1 MQIPSARFD
10 HRAFLATLPQQAGVY
25 RMLNCDACVIY
36 IGKAKNLKQRIS
48 HYFNNSAQHIPKI
61 RSLVAQIAKIEI
73 TVTHTET
80 EALLLEHQLIKKYLP
95 RYNVLLRDDKS
106 YPFIHLSDHDT
117 FPRISLHRGVKKQ
130 KGQYFGPYPHS
141 QAVHT
146 TLNTLQKIFA
156 IRQCDESFFRHRS
169 RPCLQYQIKR
179 CCAPCVGLVTPED
192 YAERIQHSLLFLQ
205 GKSSQVIEILA
216 EKMQAA
222 AKNLAF
228 EKAAYYR
235 DHISQL
241 QTVQSQ
247 QSMHTGDNDNT
258 DIIACLTD
266 DKISCI
272 AVVSIRHGQ
281 NLGTRSY
288 FPQHTEG
295 ETSAH
300 VLYAFLSQ
308 YYLQSQHDIPSQLII
323 YPALT
328 DNEKNTISQ
337 AIKQH
342 SQQNCHISSQVRG
355 VRTRWLSM
363 AKENAQISLAQR
375 RPNRYRER
383 LIELSIVLNLPEL
396 PQRLECFDISHALG
410 EATVAS
416 CVVFGQHGI
425 IKKAYRRFSIEN
437 TQQGDDCAAMEQALQ
452 RRFKDHTTLPDI
464 LFIDGATAQVKV
476 AQIVLEEYAL
486 TSIRIIGV
494 AKGEGRK
501 AGLEQLIL
509 ANEERPLILD
519 KTSPALH
526 LIQYIRDE
534 SHRFA
539 LQAHRTQRLKIRKTS
554 ILEHIDGIGVK
565 RRQHL
570 LTHFGGLQGLKNAGV
585 DDLARVKGISKS
597 LAEKIYNFFRTR
609 E

>member
-1 MQIPSARFD
+1 MQTPSAHFD

-25 RMLNCDACVIY
+25 RMLNRDAKVIY
-36 IGKAKNLKQRIS
+36 VGKAKNLKSRVS
-48 HYFNNSAQHIPKI
+48 HYFNRSSQHTPKI
-61 RSLVAQIAKIEI
+61 RSLVAQIAHIEI

-80 EALLLEHQLIKKYLP
+80 EALLLEQQLIKKYLP

-106 YPFIHLSDHDT
+106 YPFIYLSTHDT
-117 FPRISLHRGVKKQ
+117 FPRISLHRGAKKQ
-130 KGQYFGPYPHS
+130 KGQYFGPYPHN

-156 IRQCDESFFRHRS
+156 VRQCDDSFFRHRS

-179 CCAPCVGLVTPED
+179 CCAPCVGLISPEE
-192 YAERIQHSLLFLQ
+192 YAERIQHSLLFLK
-205 GKSSQVIEILA
+205 GKNSKIIEILV
-216 EKMQAA
+216 EKMHDA
-222 AKNLAF
+222 AKALAF
-228 EKAAYYR
+228 EEAAYYR

-241 QTVQSQ
+241 QNIQSQ
-247 QSMHTGDNDNT
+247 QSINTDDNSNL

-266 DKISCI
+266 DKISCVT
-272 AVVSIRHGQ
+272 VVSIRHGQ
-281 NLGTRSY
+281 NLGSCNY

-295 ETSAH
+295 ESAAH

-308 YYLQSQHDIPSQLII
+308 YYLQNQHYIPEQLII
-323 YPALT
+323 YPDVT
-328 DNEKNTISQ
+328 KEEKATITQ
-337 AIKQH
+337 AIKQYH
-342 SQQNCHISSQVRG
+342 QQSCKITSQVRG
-355 VRTRWLSM
+355 LGTRWLNM
-363 AKENAQISLAQR
+363 AKENAQISLAQH

-383 LIELSIVLNLPEL
+383 LIELAIVLNLPEL
-396 PQRLECFDISHALG
+396 PKRLECFDISHALG

-416 CVVFGQHGI
+416 CVVFGQQGI

-437 TQQGDDCAAMEQALQ
+437 IQQGDDCAAIEQALQ
-452 RRFKDHTTLPDI
+452 RRFKNHTILPDI
-464 LFIDGATAQVKV
+464 LFIDGSTAQVKV
-476 AQIVLEEYAL
+476 AQKVLEEHTL
-486 TSIRIIGV
+486 TSIPVLGV
-494 AKGEGRK
+494 AKGQGRK
-501 AGLEQLIL
+501 AGLEQLVL
-509 ANEERPLILD
+509 ANEERPLILK

-539 LQAHRTQRLKIRKTS
+539 LQAHRIQRLKIRKTS
-554 ILEHIDGIGVK
+554 ILEHIDGIGAK

-570 LTHFGGLQGLKNAGV
+570 LAHFGGLQGLKNAGV